1 MKDKT
6 IEELMERRE
15 AIATEID
22 LPEAD
27 LDALMEEAR
36 AINEELERRKA
47 EAEKRSNI
55 RAAVAKKDG
64 EKIVEKEKKMT
75 IDEIR
80 SSKEYIEAYAN
91 YIKTGDDREVRKLSL
106 NPVLT
111 EGAGESGGLPVPTIV
126 EDYIRTAWE
135 RNEILRRVRK
145 TYVRGNLAIG
155 FELSATDAVVHEE
168 GTDAPESERLRF
180 GKVTLIPRSIKKW
193 LTISDEAMDMSGEDF
208 LRYIIDEITYRIA
221 KMAQDELV
229 GLIANA
235 PATAEATTVSV
246 PTVTAGEAA
255 LISAVVQGMAA
266 LSPEATDLIVVTTRA
281 NWGLMKAAAAN
292 ANYAYDPFEG
302 LPVAFVSEMPAPTEG
317 SAPFLIVG
325 DFSRGA
331 QMNFPNGEEIKV
343 KRDDLSLAEAD
354 LVKFVGRMYVG
365 IGLVAD
371 KMFAKVNVMSITPD
385 HTEG

>member
-15 AIATEID
+15 AIAAEID

-80 SSKEYIEAYAN
+80 SSKEYVNAYAN
-91 YIKTGDDREVRKLSL
+91 YIKTEDDREVRAI
-106 NPVLT
+106 LT
-111 EGAGESGGLPVPTIV
+111 ENGNPIVGIPVPTIV
-126 EDYIRTAWE
+126 DDFIRTAWE

-145 TYVRGNLAIG
+145 TYVRGNLTIG
-155 FELSATDAVVHEE
+155 FELAATDADIHEE
-168 GTDAPESERLRF
+168 GSPAPEQETITF
-180 GKVTLIPRSIKKW
+180 GKVTLIPQSIKKW
-193 LTISDEAMDMSGEDF
+193 ITISDEAMDMRGEEF
-208 LRYIIDEITYRIA
+208 LRYIVDEITYRIA
-221 KMAQDELV
+221 KLAQEYLV
-229 GLIANA
+229 HTIINA
-235 PATAEATTVSV
+235 PANATQSAVSV
-246 PTVTAGEAA
+246 PTATTMSDE
-255 LISAVVQGMAA
+255 LISAVARGMAA

-281 NWGLMKAAAAN
+281 NWGELKAAAAR

-302 LPVAFVSEMPAPTEG
+302 LPVVFVSEMPAHGQATV
-317 SAPFLIVG
+317 PFLIVG

-331 QMNFPNGEEIKV
+331 LMNFPNGEEIKV
-343 KRDDLSLAEAD
+343 KRDDLSLAEQD

-371 KMFAKVNVMSITPD
+371 KMFAKVTVTTPAVD
-385 HTEG
+385 GGGTNS

>member
-64 EKIVEKEKKMT
+64 EKIVKETEKKMT

-80 SSKEYIEAYAN
+80 SMPEYVNAYAN
-91 YIKTGDDREVRKLSL
+91 YIKTEDDRECRKI
-106 NPVLT
+106 LT
-111 EGAGESGGLPVPTIV
+111 QNGRPAGGGELEDTNGYIPVPTIV
-126 EDYIRTAWE
+126 EGYIRTAWE

-155 FELSATDAVVHEE
+155 FEISATGAYFHNE
-168 GTDAPESERLRF
+168 GDPAPEEETLQI
-180 GKVTLIPRSIKKW
+180 GKMTIIPRSIKKW
-193 LTISDEAMDMSGEDF
+193 ITISDEAMDMGGEDF
-208 LRYIIDEITYRIA
+208 LRYIVDEITYRIA
-221 KMAQDELV
+221 AKAQNEILLDITAAPTV
-229 GLIANA
+229 ASATVPAVARVAQGANA
-235 PATAEATTVSV
+235 MTWVS
-246 PTVTAGEAA
+246 
-255 LISAVVQGMAA
+255 SAMSH
-266 LSPEATDLIVVTTRA
+266 LSPEATDLVVVTTREA
-281 NWGLMKAAAAN
+281 WGEIKAAQAA

-302 LPVAFVSEMPAPTEG
+302 LPVVFVSNLPRAVT
-317 SAPFLIVG
+317 LIVG
-325 DFSRGA
+325 DFSRGIV
-331 QMNFPNGEEIKV
+331 MNFPNGEEIRV

-365 IGLVAD
+365 IGLVASN
-371 KMFAKVNVMSITPD
+371 MFTVIAES
-385 HTEG
+385 EGGGGNA